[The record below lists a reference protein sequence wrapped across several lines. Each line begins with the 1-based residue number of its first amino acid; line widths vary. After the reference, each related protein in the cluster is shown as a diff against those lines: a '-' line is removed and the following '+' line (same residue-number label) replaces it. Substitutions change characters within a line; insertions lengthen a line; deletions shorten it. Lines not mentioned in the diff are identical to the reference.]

1 MSEEN
6 PIVITS
12 DAYDKLTD
20 DNIKKLYSPNDG
32 IYYKIV
38 ITQTAYNGLTEKQK
52 KLYSANDDNYYIIV
66 ITSDAYNG
74 LTAEQKKLYSEYKEN
89 TGINNSDGSTFYKL
103 KTVIEEEIKKEQ
115 EEIKKND
122 EKNKQPSLRHHVTK
136 NPIRYWNFI
145 PFEVQ
150 VQSGALMET
159 QTYYIHKDKA
169 KDYGIKLHLHQDVAG
184 LDTKPIPQTKGGKS
198 RRRKSKKKRK
208 ARKNRRK
215 STRRNKR

>member
-20 DNIKKLYSPNDG
+20 DNIKKLYSVDDG
-32 IYYKIV
+32 TYYKII
-38 ITQTAYNGLTEKQK
+38 ITSNAYNGLTDKQK
-52 KLYSANDDNYYIIV
+52 KLYSEYNDNYYIIV
-66 ITSDAYNG
+66 ITPTAYNG
-74 LTAEQKKLYSEYKEN
+74 LTKELKQLYLKDTEY
-89 TGINNSDGSTFYKL
+89 TGTNNSETNVSYKL
-103 KTVIEEEIKKEQ
+103 EKVRKEEEEKEKKEI
-115 EEIKKND
+115 EKNR
-122 EKNKQPSLRHHVTK
+122 EKNKQQSLRHHVTK

-145 PFEVQ
+145 PFEVE

-169 KDYGIKLHLHQDVAG
+169 KDYGIKLHLHQDLAG
-184 LDTKPIPQTKGGKS
+184 LDMKPIPQTEGGKS